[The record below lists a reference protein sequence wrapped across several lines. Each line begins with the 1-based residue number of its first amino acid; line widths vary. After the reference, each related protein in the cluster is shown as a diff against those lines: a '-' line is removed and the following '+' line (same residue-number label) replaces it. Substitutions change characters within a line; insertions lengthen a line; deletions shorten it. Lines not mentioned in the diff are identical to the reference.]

1 MDFAPE
7 LLRALVAVKEAGGFT
22 RAAERLHLT
31 QSAVSHQIRRLEEQV
46 GSPLFVR
53 TTRKLALTED
63 GEEFLRHAKQILQ
76 AHAALNRRFQSSAL
90 AGSIRFGVP
99 ENFLGD
105 QLPLLLSR
113 FARAFPA
120 VRLEASVSVCQDF
133 SARIESGELDLAVAM
148 RRAGE
153 TGGTVLRRSRFV
165 WAAAED
171 FAFPPG
177 SPLPL
182 ALSHPPC
189 LCRTVAI
196 EALSGSGVEWHTGFT
211 SANLHGLRAAML
223 AGLGASIIAYDE
235 IEPGMKVL
243 EPSYGLPPLPD
254 LEFALIWSAGGKTP
268 CALELGRLITD
279 AAKNLGSDV
288 LHRPHPGMAPRPKA
302 RADKLV

>member
-7 LLRALVAVKEAGGFT
+7 LLRALVAVAEAGGFT

-31 QSAVSHQIRRLEEQV
+31 QSAVSHQIRRLEDQV
-46 GSPLFVR
+46 GTPLFIR

-63 GEEFLRHAKQILQ
+63 GEEFLRHARQILQ
-76 AHAALNRRFQSSAL
+76 AHAALSQRFQASTL
-90 AGSIRFGVP
+90 AGAIRFGVP

-105 QLPLLLSR
+105 ELPHLLSR

-120 VRLEASVSVCQDF
+120 VRLEASVSLCQDF

-153 TGGTVLRRSRFV
+153 TGGTVLRRSRYV

-171 FAFPPG
+171 FMVPPG
-177 SPLPL
+177 SSLPL
-182 ALSHPPC
+182 ALSNPPC

-196 EALSGSGVEWHTGFT
+196 EALAGSGVEWHIGFT

-223 AGLGASIIAYDE
+223 AGLGASIIAHDE
-235 IEPGMKVL
+235 LEPGMKIL
-243 EPSYGLPPLPD
+243 APSYGLPPLPD
-254 LEFALIWSAGGKTP
+254 LEFALIWSANGKMP
-268 CALELGRLITD
+268 CSRELGRLIAD
-279 AAKNLGSDV
+279 AARRLGGPV
-288 LHRPHPGMAPRPKA
+288 LNRPAQRRTLA
-302 RADKLV
+302 ETQT

>member
-1 MDFAPE
+1 M
-7 LLRALVAVKEAGGFT
+7 
-22 RAAERLHLT
+22 
-31 QSAVSHQIRRLEEQV
+31 
-46 GSPLFVR
+46 
-53 TTRKLALTED
+53 
-63 GEEFLRHAKQILQ
+63 Q
-76 AHAALNRRFQSSAL
+76 AHAALSRRFQSSSL

-105 QLPLLLSR
+105 QLPQLLSR

-177 SPLPL
+177 SSLPL

-189 LCRTVAI
+189 LCRTVAV
-196 EALSGSGVEWHTGFT
+196 EALADSGVEWHTGFT

-223 AGLGASIIAYDE
+223 AGLGASIIAHDE

-243 EPSYGLPPLPD
+243 EPGYGLPPLPE
-254 LEFALIWSAGGKTP
+254 LEFALIWSPGGKTP
-268 CALELGRLITD
+268 CARELGRLITD
-279 AAKNLGSDV
+279 TARNPDGEI
-288 LHRPHPGMAPRPKA
+288 RHPTRAPRPKA
-302 RADKLV
+302 RADKPV

>member
-7 LLRALVAVKEAGGFT
+7 LLRALVAVAEAGGFT

-46 GSPLFVR
+46 GTPLFIR

-63 GEEFLRHAKQILQ
+63 GEEFLRHARQILQ
-76 AHAALNRRFQSSAL
+76 AHAALSQRFQSSTL

-105 QLPLLLSR
+105 ELPHLLSR

-120 VRLEASVSVCQDF
+120 VRLEASVSLCQDF

-153 TGGTVLRRSRFV
+153 PGGTVLRRSRYV

-171 FAFPPG
+171 FTVPPG
-177 SPLPL
+177 SSLPL
-182 ALSHPPC
+182 ALSNPPC

-196 EALSGSGVEWHTGFT
+196 EALAGSGVEWHMGFT

-223 AGLGASIIAYDE
+223 AGLGASIIAHDE
-235 IEPGMKVL
+235 LEPGMKIL
-243 EPSYGLPPLPD
+243 APSYGLPPLPD
-254 LEFALIWSAGGKTP
+254 LEFALIWSASGKMP
-268 CALELGRLITD
+268 CSRELGRLIAD
-279 AAKNLGSDV
+279 AARRLGGPV
-288 LHRPHPGMAPRPKA
+288 LNRPAQRRTLA
-302 RADKLV
+302 ETQA

>member
-7 LLRALVAVKEAGGFT
+7 LLRALVAVAEAGGFT

-31 QSAVSHQIRRLEEQV
+31 QSAVSHQIRRLEDQV
-46 GSPLFVR
+46 GTPLFIR

-63 GEEFLRHAKQILQ
+63 GEEFLRHARQILQ
-76 AHAALNRRFQSSAL
+76 AHAALSRRFQASSL

-105 QLPLLLSR
+105 ELPHLLSR
-113 FARAFPA
+113 FARAFPS

-153 TGGTVLRRSRFV
+153 AGGTVLRRSPYV

-171 FAFPPG
+171 FMVAPG
-177 SPLPL
+177 ASLPL
-182 ALSHPPC
+182 ALSNPPC

-196 EALSGSGVEWHTGFT
+196 EALAGSDIEWHTGFT

-223 AGLGASIIAYDE
+223 AGLGASIIASDE
-235 IEPGMKVL
+235 VGPGMKVL
-243 EPSYGLPPLPD
+243 APSYGLPPLPD
-254 LEFALIWSAGGKTP
+254 LEFALIWSPGGKTP
-268 CALELGRLITD
+268 CARELGRLIAD
-279 AAKNLGSDV
+279 AARSFGGSV
-288 LHRPHPGMAPRPKA
+288 LHRPARPRALAGKP
-302 RADKLV
+302 V

>member
-7 LLRALVAVKEAGGFT
+7 LLRALVAVAEAGGFT

-46 GSPLFVR
+46 GTPLFTR

-63 GEEFLRHAKQILQ
+63 GEEFLRHARQILQ
-76 AHAALNRRFQSSAL
+76 AHAALSQRFQASTL
-90 AGSIRFGVP
+90 AGAIRFGVP

-105 QLPLLLSR
+105 ELPHLLSR

-120 VRLEASVSVCQDF
+120 VRLEASVSLCQDF

-153 TGGTVLRRSRFV
+153 AGGTVLRRSRYV

-171 FAFPPG
+171 FTVPPG
-177 SPLPL
+177 SSLPL

-196 EALSGSGVEWHTGFT
+196 EALAGSEVEWHTGFT

-223 AGLGASIIAYDE
+223 AGLGASIIAHDE
-235 IEPGMKVL
+235 LEPGLKVL
-243 EPSYGLPPLPD
+243 APSYGLPPLPD
-254 LEFALIWSAGGKTP
+254 LEFALIWSANGKMP
-268 CALELGRLITD
+268 CSRELGRLIAD
-279 AAKNLGSDV
+279 AARRLGGPV
-288 LHRPHPGMAPRPKA
+288 LNRPAQRKTL
-302 RADKLV
+302 ADTQA

>member
-7 LLRALVAVKEAGGFT
+7 LLRALVAVAETGGFT

-31 QSAVSHQIRRLEEQV
+31 QSAVSHQVRRLEDQI
-46 GSPLFVR
+46 GTSLFVR

-63 GEEFLRHAKQILQ
+63 GEEFLRHARQILQ
-76 AHAALNRRFQSSAL
+76 AHAALSRRFQASSL

-105 QLPLLLSR
+105 ELPHLLSR
-113 FARAFPA
+113 FARAFPD
-120 VRLEASVSVCQDF
+120 VRLEAWVSVCQDF
-133 SARIESGELDLAVAM
+133 NAKIESGELDLAVAM

-153 TGGTVLRRSRFV
+153 AGGTVLRRSPYV

-171 FAFPPG
+171 FAVPPG
-177 SPLPL
+177 SSLPL

-196 EALSGSGVEWHTGFT
+196 ETLAGSDVEWHIGFT

-223 AGLGASIIAYDE
+223 AGLGASIIARDE

-243 EPSYGLPPLPD
+243 GPGYGLPPLPD
-254 LEFALIWSAGGKTP
+254 LEFALIWSAGGRTP
-268 CALELGRLITD
+268 CARELGRLIADT
-279 AAKNLGSDV
+279 ARVLGGPV
-288 LHRPHPGMAPRPKA
+288 LRRPAQQEAP
-302 RADKLV
+302 ADKSG

>member
-7 LLRALVAVKEAGGFT
+7 LLRALVAVAETGGFT

-31 QSAVSHQIRRLEEQV
+31 QSAVSHQIRRLEDQI
-46 GSPLFVR
+46 GTPLFIR

-63 GEEFLRHAKQILQ
+63 GEEFLRHARQILQ
-76 AHAALNRRFQSSAL
+76 AHAALSRRFQASSL
-90 AGSIRFGVP
+90 AGSVRFGVP
-99 ENFLGD
+99 ENFLGAE
-105 QLPLLLSR
+105 LPHLLSR
-113 FARAFPA
+113 FARAYPS

-153 TGGTVLRRSRFV
+153 TGGTVLRRSRYV
-165 WAAAED
+165 WAAAEG
-171 FAFPPG
+171 FVVPPG
-177 SPLPL
+177 SSLPL

-189 LCRTVAI
+189 LCRAVAI
-196 EALSGSGVEWHTGFT
+196 EALADSSVEWHIGFT

-223 AGLGASIIAYDE
+223 AGLGASIIAHDE

-243 EPSYGLPPLPD
+243 DPSYGLSPLPD

-268 CALELGRLITD
+268 CARELGRLIAD
-279 AAKNLGSDV
+279 ATKSLGGPV
-288 LHRPHPGMAPRPKA
+288 LHRPA
-302 RADKLV
+302 RAKPLAGKLG

>member
-7 LLRALVAVKEAGGFT
+7 LLRALVAVAEAGGFT

-31 QSAVSHQIRRLEEQV
+31 QSAVSHQIRRLEEQI
-46 GSPLFVR
+46 GAPLFIR

-63 GEEFLRHAKQILQ
+63 GEEFLRHARQILQ
-76 AHAALNRRFQSSAL
+76 AHAALSQRFQASTL
-90 AGSIRFGVP
+90 AGAIRFGVP

-105 QLPLLLSR
+105 ELPHLLSR

-120 VRLEASVSVCQDF
+120 VRLEASVSLCQDF

-153 TGGTVLRRSRFV
+153 TGGTVLRRSRYV

-171 FAFPPG
+171 FTVPPG
-177 SPLPL
+177 SSLPL
-182 ALSHPPC
+182 ALSNPPC

-196 EALSGSGVEWHTGFT
+196 EALADSGVEWHIGFT

-223 AGLGASIIAYDE
+223 AGLGASIIAHDE
-235 IEPGMKVL
+235 LEPGMKVL
-243 EPSYGLPPLPD
+243 APSYGLPPLPD
-254 LEFALIWSAGGKTP
+254 LEFALIWSANGKMP
-268 CALELGRLITD
+268 CSRELGRLIAD
-279 AAKNLGSDV
+279 AARRLGGPV
-288 LHRPHPGMAPRPKA
+288 LNRPAQRRTLA
-302 RADKLV
+302 ETQA